1 MMNKRLT
8 IITRALLLWILTAE
22 LAMPSKAQPHTGQQ
36 AITQQAT
43 KQLRREVLKR
53 AKLALKQKP
62 VTVTAYLCPRSAG
75 GKHDFY
81 SEGDYWWPNPM
92 SPDSPYI
99 RIDGLTNPENFV
111 AHRQAMIRFSRIVG
125 TLASA
130 WKLTH
135 RAVYLKK
142 AVQHCEAWFV
152 DSSTMMHPDLLYAQ
166 AIKGRVTGRGIGI
179 IDAIQLME
187 VAQGLYIM
195 EKSPDMD
202 QVALKKI
209 KAWFGAYLNWVTT
222 HPYGKDEMN
231 AANNHGTCWV
241 MQVACFA
248 RFTGDEKLLDF
259 CRERYK
265 TVLLPDQMASDGSF
279 PLEMARTKPY
289 GYSLFDLD
297 AMAAICQILST
308 PQDNLWTFETPDGK
322 SIQKGIQFMFP
333 FIQDK
338 SKWPLKPDVM
348 YWDQWPVAQ
357 PGLLFGAAQFGNRKW
372 LACWSRLDHFPE
384 VEEVIRN
391 LPVRNPLI
399 WL

>member
-1 MMNKRLT
+1 
-8 IITRALLLWILTAE
+8 
-22 LAMPSKAQPHTGQQ
+22 
-36 AITQQAT
+36 
-43 KQLRREVLKR
+43 
-53 AKLALKQKP
+53 
-62 VTVTAYLCPRSAG
+62 
-75 GKHDFY
+75 
-81 SEGDYWWPNPM
+81 
-92 SPDSPYI
+92 
-99 RIDGLTNPENFV
+99 
-111 AHRQAMIRFSRIVG
+111 
-125 TLASA
+125 
-130 WKLTH
+130 
-135 RAVYLKK
+135 
-142 AVQHCEAWFV
+142 
-152 DSSTMMHPDLLYAQ
+152 
-166 AIKGRVTGRGIGI
+166 
-179 IDAIQLME
+179 ME

-248 RFTGDEKLLDF
+248 RFTGDEKLLNF